1 VVRNL
6 EFVGRYDT
14 LHAPA
19 DAPGAETDTRFTF
32 GVDYWLTPNVVLK
45 AAYQLD
51 DPEHGPHDNALLL
64 QAAVGF

>member
-1 VVRNL
+1 MSANVAS
-6 EFVGRYDT
+6 T
-14 LHAPA
+14 S
-19 DAPGAETDTRFTF
+19 PGGTASRFTF

-51 DPEHGPHDNALLL
+51 SPEHGPHDNALLL